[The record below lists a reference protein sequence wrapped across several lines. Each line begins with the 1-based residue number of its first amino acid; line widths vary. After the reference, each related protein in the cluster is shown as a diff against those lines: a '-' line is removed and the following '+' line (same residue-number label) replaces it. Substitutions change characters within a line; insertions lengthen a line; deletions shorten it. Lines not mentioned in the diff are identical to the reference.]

1 MRGRPAK
8 KVRKANLEAKTD
20 ESETSVPP
28 LSPSKEFTF
37 DADHGG
43 RGKRQRKPTQKA
55 LESEIDLSSIVI
67 KNEAPEP
74 EVVDEITSKTEPAET
89 SEQGTHFLAGADA
102 SSENPEKETKID
114 DPDKELS
121 ELQIAEDAPVDD
133 KEKENKKPG
142 VKVKK
147 PRANIPCPRQ
157 FPDGQI
163 CGKMH
168 RNEDH
173 LEKHI
178 MVVHEGIKPYL
189 CDICGYGT
197 NLRVKMDLHMA
208 TKHNEDKILAY
219 VCEVCDYKCSNQLH
233 LRAHLQIVHLEGL
246 TPFECGV
253 CQYQCRKRASVVKH
267 MKIVHEKRRPFA
279 CQHCDKT
286 FPVNSVLLRHVES
299 VHERVRP
306 HKCDICGYGFAERRF
321 LEKHVK
327 AVHEKIKPVS
337 CEHCEYKCTT
347 KDTLARHMWHK
358 HERAP
363 RFNCR
368 MCDARF
374 MRRTVLE
381 EHYKT
386 EHNQSYKAYVCDK
399 CDYATDKKKRLDKHM
414 AMDHSIGSVGR
425 FKNMQCRDCKA
436 TFSKAELLAEH
447 TEKEHNKKLE
457 SYGMVPVKRG
467 RGRPPK
473 HSYVNVGY
481 YPAQDLTHIRP
492 PAKRERTFYSS
503 DEEDDEAEESDE
515 DLAVLDEDDYDWKP
529 SAAGL
534 SAKKAQMMAS
544 KRVSKRGRK
553 PKRMQ
558 EIYVP
563 KMKSEIKEE
572 RTEFDHVPIV
582 EGQGLPENIIDDQS
596 QGVVYE
602 TTALEDHEQQVE
614 TTLDGAS
621 KIISITK
628 KEPTEDQ
635 DPNESI
641 KFAVKTRGSANEAPV
656 EFEVELKD
664 QKLIASGQ
672 LEDQTQTVMN
682 LLSEGNVVDAI
693 LQNLAGVAQE
703 QEQLVETDIED
714 PEQAA
719 EDRITKKRWESK
731 KFLCDDCGFTCASKA
746 TLNTHKMFKHGDLP
760 PKSLTCDTCDYMCDH
775 PTQLTSHKRIIH
787 EEKLE
792 PLECAHCPLQVRTQP
807 ELDKHLRNIHSE
819 EKPFVCNMCGHRF
832 NKKSNMVKHVKMV
845 HEKLRP
851 WTCEECNKS
860 FSDRRD
866 LVAHEDSVHK
876 GLKPFDCPYC
886 DYKCARKKNMY
897 VHIKNIHGEKGSRT
911 SKPSY
916 ECGQCGHVAKH
927 RRLLEQHIRSVHE
940 ITVKEFQCGLCE
952 FKAAT
957 KMSVDRHMQS
967 HTKERRSL
975 TAGECSMCGESF
987 TNAAKL
993 VAHMRNVHGT
1003 IDKTYQ
1009 CESCEYRGATHSAL
1023 KAHMRA
1029 VHENIRKHRCDYCE
1043 FTSFASSALK
1053 RHILAIHEKRKPFEC
1068 DKCSFKSSYKESLE
1082 LHLANKHKD
1091 EGVPEHLQIKAIRKK
1106 TRKSDRVETTIYETT
1121 LEPEYVTT
1129 EFVVTDATTEDH
1141 IAAHSIVAEEIP
1153 EEEVMMETVPAEA
1166 IIL

>member
-8 KVRKANLEAKTD
+8 KVRKANLEARGD
-20 ESETSVPP
+20 DGESVAPS
-28 LSPSKEFTF
+28 LSPTKEFTF
-37 DADHGG
+37 DVEHGG
-43 RGKRQRKPTQKA
+43 RGKRTRIPTKKA
-55 LESEIDLSSIVI
+55 QESELDLTQIII
-67 KNEAPEP
+67 KNEVPDPSDVPPIQTIPITVSEEATATVVTVAPIGSP
-74 EVVDEITSKTEPAET
+74 EKTTTIVKVDES
-89 SEQGTHFLAGADA
+89 
-102 SSENPEKETKID
+102 
-114 DPDKELS
+114 DKELP
-121 ELQIAEDAPVDD
+121 ELQIAEDTPASTDI

-147 PRANIPCPRQ
+147 PRANIPCPRT
-157 FPDGQI
+157 FPDGQL

-267 MKIVHEKRRPFA
+267 MKIVHEKRRPFQ
-279 CQHCDKT
+279 CQHCDKS

-306 HKCDICGYGFAERRF
+306 HKCDLCGYGFAEGRF
-321 LEKHVK
+321 LEKHIK

-337 CEHCEYKCTT
+337 CEHCNYKCTT

-363 RFNCR
+363 RFICR
-368 MCDARF
+368 LCDAKY
-374 MRRTVLE
+374 MRRTELE
-381 EHYKT
+381 DHYKN

-399 CDYATDKKKRLDKHM
+399 CDYATDKKKRLDKHL
-414 AMDHSIGSVGR
+414 AMDHSVGSVGR
-425 FKNMQCRDCKA
+425 LKSDLKP
-436 TFSKAELLAEH
+436 
-447 TEKEHNKKLE
+447 
-457 SYGMVPVKRG
+457 GMVPVKRG

-473 HSYVNVGY
+473 HSYVNVGHL
-481 YPAQDLTHIRP
+481 PAQDLTHIRP

-503 DEEDDEAEESDE
+503 DEEDDIAEDSDE
-515 DLAVLDEDDYDWKP
+515 DLGALDEDDYDWKP

-534 SAKKAQMMAS
+534 SAKKARMMAA

-553 PKRMQ
+553 PKKLLQ
-558 EIYVP
+558 ETYVP
-563 KMKSEIKEE
+563 KTEVKEE
-572 RTEFDHVPIV
+572 REEYDDVPMV
-582 EGQGLPENIIDDQS
+582 EAQVPPDTIIDDQS
-596 QGVVYE
+596 QEIVYE
-602 TTALEDHEQQVE
+602 TTALEEHEQQVE
-614 TTLDGAS
+614 TTMDGTS

-703 QEQLVETDIED
+703 QEEMVTADLDD
-714 PEQAA
+714 PDQSAD
-719 EDRITKKRWESK
+719 DRITKKRWESK

-746 TLNTHKMFKHGDLP
+746 TLNTHKVFKHGDLP
-760 PKSLTCDTCDYMCDH
+760 PKSLTCDACDYTCDH

-787 EEKLE
+787 EEKLD

-866 LVAHEDSVHK
+866 LIAHEDSVHK

-975 TAGECSMCGESF
+975 TAGGCSMCGESF
-987 TNAAKL
+987 TNAARL
-993 VAHMRNVHGT
+993 VAHMRNIHGT

-1141 IAAHSIVAEEIP
+1141 MAAHTIVSEEIP
-1153 EEEVMMETVPAEA
+1153 AEEVMMETVAAEA